1 MNKENLD
8 ALIKTLKGVIPAN
21 FDSMERLVSCV
32 QYLESV
38 LAGMK
43 ERENAE
49 ETNGG

>member
-8 ALIKTLKGVIPAN
+8 ALIKTLKGVMPAN
-21 FDSMERLVSCV
+21 FESMERLVACV

-38 LAGMK
+38 LAEMK
-43 ERENAE
+43 DSENVE